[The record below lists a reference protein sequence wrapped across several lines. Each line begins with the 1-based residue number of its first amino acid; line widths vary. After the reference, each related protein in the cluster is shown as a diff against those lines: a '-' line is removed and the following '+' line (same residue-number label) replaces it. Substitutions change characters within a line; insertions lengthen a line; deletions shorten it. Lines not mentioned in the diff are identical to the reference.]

1 MLKTGHLA
9 TDSQHKAGMLRHRAV
24 EWAPRSSSGGLFS
37 PVCGVQGSGGG
48 GGCHWAVV
56 SREFSSHIKKQT
68 LLCQQRSVWSRLW
81 FFQQSCRDVRLGL

>member
-56 SREFSSHIKKQT
+56 SREFSSHIKKQRH
-68 LLCQQRSVWSRLW
+68 CSVNKGPSSQGYG
-81 FFQQSCRDVRLGL
+81 FFSSHVGM